1 MISPESAYYA
11 GWNTQ
16 VCWFMHNYWEKRA
29 QEKITDKEVKITS
42 AEITE
47 AQNNAADFRNVEHIT
62 VFLTQ
67 FELTDLLDRGSCQ
80 MQGTDNFPWVFQTV
94 MKNLKEKLEYIRKCF
109 SDGLI
114 PDITHETYGPDPDV
128 YRPNHLGKAQW
139 SVMKNNLPS
148 DARPEFQKIPVL
160 ISGEFLAG

>member
-1 MISPESAYYA
+1 MLQTLGMLS
-11 GWNTQ
+11 
-16 VCWFMHNYWEKRA
+16 
-29 QEKITDKEVKITS
+29 TS
-42 AEITE
+42 
-47 AQNNAADFRNVEHIT
+47 

-67 FELTDLLDRGSCQ
+67 FELTDLLGRASCQ

-114 PDITHETYGPDPDV
+114 PDITYESYGPDPDV

-160 ISGEFLAG
+160 ISGEFDNRPLRRFMSRDAATSMRTISG